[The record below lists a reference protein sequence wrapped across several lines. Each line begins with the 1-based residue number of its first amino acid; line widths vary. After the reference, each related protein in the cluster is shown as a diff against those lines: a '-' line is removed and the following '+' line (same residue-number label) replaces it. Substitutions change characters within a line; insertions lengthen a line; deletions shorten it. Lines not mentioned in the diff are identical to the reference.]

1 MIEEICSKLS
11 ELVFIFS
18 EPFLEKFKIFSGIRE
33 SVQIMTSADFISF
46 KASKFLLIIVINI
59 FLTTL
64 RLFIPKEMTIR
75 WVIKIRSFLRITNC
89 WANYINGCSN

>member
-1 MIEEICSKLS
+1 MKFPILFKEEFSPLLS
-11 ELVFIFS
+11 FPE
-18 EPFLEKFKIFSGIRE
+18 
-33 SVQIMTSADFISF
+33 TDFISF

-75 WVIKIRSFLRITNC
+75 WVIKIRSFLKIANC
-89 WANYINGCSN
+89 WANYVNGSSN

>member
-1 MIEEICSKLS
+1 MKFPILFKEESSPLLLFP
-11 ELVFIFS
+11 E
-18 EPFLEKFKIFSGIRE
+18 
-33 SVQIMTSADFISF
+33 TDFISF
-46 KASKFLLIIVINI
+46 KANKFLLIIVINI

-89 WANYINGCSN
+89 WANYVNGSSN

>member
-1 MIEEICSKLS
+1 MKFPILFKEE
-11 ELVFIFS
+11 FS
-18 EPFLEKFKIFSGIRE
+18 PLLLFPE
-33 SVQIMTSADFISF
+33 TDFISF
-46 KASKFLLIIVINI
+46 KAIKFLLIIVINI

-89 WANYINGCSN
+89 WANYVNGCSN